1 VGPGGEEGV
10 APGRGV
16 VALHLPASL
25 RSWSTPGRALS
36 LLLLGHLPLGPAE
49 LMKRG
54 RLCERAEACALPA
67 HSSHAPPVQLSRQPQ
82 TPGDLNPFS
91 QLKAQVYTWG
101 WEPSGRKGLFLSIVL
116 GDGWKLSNQ
125 CKRQTHRRAVPR
137 PTRVSLVSSR
147 PASSLVKQLA
157 WA

>member
-49 LMKRG
+49 LMERG
-54 RLCERAEACALPA
+54 RLCERAEACGSSCTLQPRTACAALTAAPDARRPEPVFPA
-67 HSSHAPPVQLSRQPQ
+67 QGPSLHLGLGTQWPQ
-82 TPGDLNPFS
+82 RPFS
-91 QLKAQVYTWG
+91 QHR
-101 WEPSGRKGLFLSIVL
+101 SGRWMETFQSMQKADTQEGCPPPHPCQPS
-116 GDGWKLSNQ
+116 
-125 CKRQTHRRAVPR
+125 
-137 PTRVSLVSSR
+137 
-147 PASSLVKQLA
+147 
-157 WA
+157 